1 MCGVVVASGDGVC
14 VVWWLLVV
22 MVCVCG
28 VVVAS
33 GADGVCVVWWLLV
46 VMLQSTYILACPIPT
61 QDPGGQHIGFLLNS
75 LRVTV
80 ALTSENTAKNLPKEE
95 NKDIVHFRGLGA
107 HTHTCTGSSRRS
119 AKSLPPPHS
128 PSFTTMYDQ

>member
-1 MCGVVVASGDGVC
+1 M
-14 VVWWLLVV
+14 
-22 MVCVCG
+22 CG

-46 VMLQSTYILACPIPT
+46 VMLQSTYILACLIPT

-107 HTHTCTGSSRRS
+107 HTHTCTGNSRRS
-119 AKSLPPPHS
+119 AKSLHLPLS
-128 PSFTTMYDQ
+128 PVPIQCTISNVCPVDLPNSLIHHIFQKLIAAD